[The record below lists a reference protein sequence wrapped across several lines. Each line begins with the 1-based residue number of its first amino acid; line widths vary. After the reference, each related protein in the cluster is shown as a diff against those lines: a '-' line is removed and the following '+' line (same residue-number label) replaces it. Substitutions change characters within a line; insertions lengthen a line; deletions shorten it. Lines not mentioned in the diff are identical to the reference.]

1 MHFSKMQNK
10 CNTVYRFEKERL
22 TSERDQIA
30 IMNDNFRKIRA
41 ALTSRHQI
49 PLQWLNRYLSAFTNI
64 KKFQTTWNLSFKNG
78 YFLYLQTLKI
88 SASWNLSLTDTCL
101 YLQTL
106 KNVCSKEITH
116 IVCCIGKSQRAEL
129 VSSV

>member
-1 MHFSKMQNK
+1 MECIHTVIFIEIHFSKMQNK

-49 PLQWLNRYLSAFTNI
+49 PLQ
-64 KKFQTTWNLSFKNG
+64 
-78 YFLYLQTLKI
+78 TLKI
-88 SASWNLSLTDTCL
+88 FLNPNWHERGYFYPVVKDTAFISLSFLDQILSAVNLIPC
-101 YLQTL
+101 QA
-106 KNVCSKEITH
+106 H
-116 IVCCIGKSQRAEL
+116 L
-129 VSSV
+129 VL

>member
-78 YFLYLQTLKI
+78 YFFVFTNTKNFCKLKSFFNRYLSVFTNTKKCLQQGNNTYCVLYWKE
-88 SASWNLSLTDTCL
+88 SKSWASL
-101 YLQTL
+101 
-106 KNVCSKEITH
+106 
-116 IVCCIGKSQRAEL
+116 
-129 VSSV
+129 

>member
-1 MHFSKMQNK
+1 MQNK

-49 PLQWLNRYLSAFTNI
+49 PLQ
-64 KKFQTTWNLSFKNG
+64 
-78 YFLYLQTLKI
+78 YLQKTLKI
-88 SASWNLSLTDTCL
+88 FLTLIGMRWDTFMSLSIMALTLSADFLSNISKLFWRGKLTSIKL
-101 YLQTL
+101 
-106 KNVCSKEITH
+106 S
-116 IVCCIGKSQRAEL
+116 
-129 VSSV
+129 